1 MSHETEEQALN
12 RGHDCAMSAIAA
24 QRGVLTTLPP
34 AERLSWWVGFISAGM
49 GAALASVGEAAM
61 RVLKDALAE
70 RRDTQSLAKRRRRTY
85 LKHDTTLTK
94 KKAS

>member
-1 MSHETEEQALN
+1 MSQETEEQALDH
-12 RGHDCAMSAIAA
+12 GHDCAMSAIAA
-24 QRGVLTTLPP
+24 QRDELATLPP

-70 RRDTQSLAKRRRRTY
+70 RRDTQSPATRSRRTY
-85 LKHDTTLTK
+85 LRRATRLTK
-94 KKAS
+94 KKTS